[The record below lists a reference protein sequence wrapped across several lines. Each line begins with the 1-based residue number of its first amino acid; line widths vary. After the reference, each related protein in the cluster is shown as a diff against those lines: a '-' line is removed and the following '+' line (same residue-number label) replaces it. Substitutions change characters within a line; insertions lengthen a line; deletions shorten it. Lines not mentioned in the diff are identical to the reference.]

1 MFIMDIKIKKLI
13 VKFLA
18 KEANLKELR
27 QLELWIRNPE
37 NEHLFKEYFKAN
49 HYANKVLKTYDL
61 ETAKKNILQ
70 QINRR
75 KAKSNYIFKYAVAA
89 TLALILTTTYFFGDS
104 LFNTTDKDVVSP
116 PIFNAN
122 TIEYGKDK
130 AVLTLENG
138 SQIAL
143 ETGISIQTQNA
154 TSNGKV
160 LVYQNKAKQIV
171 ELVYNQLTVPRGGQF
186 VVELSDGTKVW
197 LNSESQLKYP
207 VSFING
213 QSREVELA
221 YGEAYFDVSP
231 SSKHKGA
238 KFKVFNQFQ
247 EIDVLGTE
255 FNIKAYK
262 GESNVYTTLVEGKIS
277 VSIDNKN
284 LGLKPNQ
291 QLDLDINN
299 NTSAIKTVD
308 VYNEVSWKDGVFS
321 FESKTLEEV
330 MKVFSRWYDIEIVFK
345 NNSIKNEEFVG
356 ILRKNKRLE
365 TILKSFKNYGV
376 IKNFEI
382 EDKKV
387 VLE

>member
-1 MFIMDIKIKKLI
+1 MDIKTKKLI

-104 LFNTTDKDVVSP
+104 LFNPTDKDVVSP

-138 SQIAL
+138 SLIAL
-143 ETGISIQTQNA
+143 EKGNSVQTQNA

-171 ELVYNQLTVPRGGQF
+171 ELAYNLLTVPRGGQY

-207 VSFING
+207 VSFIEG

-356 ILRKNKRLE
+356 ILRKNKNLE
-365 TILKSFKNYGV
+365 TILKSFKNYDV

>member
-1 MFIMDIKIKKLI
+1 MDIKIKKLI

-27 QLELWIRNPE
+27 QLELWIRNSE

-207 VSFING
+207 VSFIKG

>member
-1 MFIMDIKIKKLI
+1 
-13 VKFLA
+13 
-18 KEANLKELR
+18 
-27 QLELWIRNPE
+27 
-37 NEHLFKEYFKAN
+37 
-49 HYANKVLKTYDL
+49 
-61 ETAKKNILQ
+61 
-70 QINRR
+70 
-75 KAKSNYIFKYAVAA
+75 
-89 TLALILTTTYFFGDS
+89 
-104 LFNTTDKDVVSP
+104 
-116 PIFNAN
+116 
-122 TIEYGKDK
+122 
-130 AVLTLENG
+130 
-138 SQIAL
+138 
-143 ETGISIQTQNA
+143 
-154 TSNGKV
+154 
-160 LVYQNKAKQIV
+160 
-171 ELVYNQLTVPRGGQF
+171 LTVPRGGQY

-207 VSFING
+207 VSFIEG

-262 GESNVYTTLVEGKIS
+262 GESNVYTTLLEGKIS

-299 NTSAIKTVD
+299 NTSTIKTVD

-356 ILRKNKRLE
+356 ILRKNKNLE
-365 TILKSFKNYGV
+365 TILKSFKNYDV

>member
-1 MFIMDIKIKKLI
+1 MDVKTKKLI

-18 KEANLKELR
+18 KEANLEELR
-27 QLELWIRNPE
+27 QLELWIRNPI
-37 NEHLFKEYFKAN
+37 NEHLFTEYFKAN
-49 HYANKVLKTYDL
+49 YYANTALKTYNL
-61 ETAKKNILQ
+61 ECAKKNILQ

-75 KAKSNYIFKYAVAA
+75 KAKSNYIFNYAIPA
-89 TLALILTTTYFFGDS
+89 TLALILTTTYLFRDN
-104 LFNTTDKDVVSP
+104 LFNTTAKDAFSQRKLYKEQTK
-116 PIFNAN
+116 N
-122 TIEYGKDK
+122 K

-138 SQIAL
+138 SQVAL
-143 ETGISIQTQNA
+143 ENGNSIQTQNA

-160 LVYQNKAKQIV
+160 LVYQNKAKQV
-171 ELVYNQLTVPRGGQF
+171 ELVYNQLTIPRGGQY

-207 VSFING
+207 VNFIKG
-213 QSREVELA
+213 QSRQVELA

-277 VSIDNKN
+277 VSIDNRN

-321 FESKTLEEV
+321 FENKTLEEV

-365 TILKSFKNYGV
+365 TILKTFKNYGV
-376 IKNFEI
+376 IKNYEI
-382 EDKKV
+382 EDEKV

>member
-1 MFIMDIKIKKLI
+1 MDVKTKKLI

-18 KEANLKELR
+18 KEANLEELR
-27 QLELWIRNPE
+27 QLELWIRNPI
-37 NEHLFKEYFKAN
+37 NEHLFTEYFKAN
-49 HYANKVLKTYDL
+49 YYANTALKTYNL
-61 ETAKKNILQ
+61 ECAKKNILQ

-75 KAKSNYIFKYAVAA
+75 KAKSNYIFKYAIAA
-89 TLALILTTTYFFGDS
+89 TLALILTTTYLFRDN
-104 LFNTTDKDVVSP
+104 LFNTTAKDAFSQRKLYEEQTK
-116 PIFNAN
+116 N
-122 TIEYGKDK
+122 K

-138 SQIAL
+138 SQVAL
-143 ETGISIQTQNA
+143 ENGNSIQTQNA

-160 LVYQNKAKQIV
+160 LVYQNKAKQV
-171 ELVYNQLTVPRGGQF
+171 ELVYNQLTIPRGGQY

-207 VSFING
+207 VNFIKG
-213 QSREVELA
+213 QSRQVELA

-277 VSIDNKN
+277 VSIDNRN

-321 FESKTLEEV
+321 FENKTLEEV

-365 TILKSFKNYGV
+365 TILKTFKNYGV
-376 IKNFEI
+376 IKNYEI
-382 EDKKV
+382 EDEKV

>member
-1 MFIMDIKIKKLI
+1 MDIKTKKLI

-104 LFNTTDKDVVSP
+104 LFNPTDKDVVSP

-138 SQIAL
+138 SLIAL
-143 ETGISIQTQNA
+143 EKGNSVQTQNA

-171 ELVYNQLTVPRGGQF
+171 ELAYNLLTVPRGGQY

-207 VSFING
+207 VSFIEG

-262 GESNVYTTLVEGKIS
+262 GESNVYTTLLEGKIS

-321 FESKTLEEV
+321 FESKPLEEV

-356 ILRKNKRLE
+356 ILRKNKNLE
-365 TILKSFKNYGV
+365 TILKSFKNYDV

>member
-1 MFIMDIKIKKLI
+1 MDVKTKKLI

-18 KEANLKELR
+18 KEANLEELR
-27 QLELWIRNPE
+27 QLELWIRNPI
-37 NEHLFKEYFKAN
+37 NEHLFTEYFKAN

-75 KAKSNYIFKYAVAA
+75 KAKSNYIFKYAIAA
-89 TLALILTTTYFFGDS
+89 TLALILTTTYLFRDN
-104 LFNTTDKDVVSP
+104 LFNTTAKDAFSQRKLYKEQTK
-116 PIFNAN
+116 N
-122 TIEYGKDK
+122 K

-138 SQIAL
+138 SQVAL
-143 ETGISIQTQNA
+143 ENGNSIQTQNA

-160 LVYQNKAKQIV
+160 LVYQNKAKQV
-171 ELVYNQLTVPRGGQF
+171 ELVYNQLTIPRGGQY

-207 VSFING
+207 VNFIKG
-213 QSREVELA
+213 QSRQVELA

-277 VSIDNKN
+277 VSIDNRN

-321 FESKTLEEV
+321 FENKTLEEV

-365 TILKSFKNYGV
+365 TILKTFKNYGV
-376 IKNFEI
+376 IKNYEI
-382 EDKKV
+382 EDEKV

>member
-1 MFIMDIKIKKLI
+1 MDVKTKKLI

-18 KEANLKELR
+18 KEANLEELR
-27 QLELWIRNPE
+27 QLELWIRNPI
-37 NEHLFKEYFKAN
+37 NEHLFTEYFKAN
-49 HYANKVLKTYDL
+49 YYANTALKTYNL
-61 ETAKKNILQ
+61 ECAKKNILQ

-75 KAKSNYIFKYAVAA
+75 KAKSNYIFKYAIAA
-89 TLALILTTTYFFGDS
+89 TLALILTTTYLFRDN
-104 LFNTTDKDVVSP
+104 LFNTTAKDAFSQRKLYKEQTK
-116 PIFNAN
+116 N
-122 TIEYGKDK
+122 K

-138 SQIAL
+138 SQVAL
-143 ETGISIQTQNA
+143 ENGNSIQTQNA

-160 LVYQNKAKQIV
+160 LVYQNKAKQV
-171 ELVYNQLTVPRGGQF
+171 ELVYNQLTIPRGGQY

-207 VSFING
+207 VNFIKG
-213 QSREVELA
+213 QSRQVELA

-277 VSIDNKN
+277 VSIDNRN

-321 FESKTLEEV
+321 FENKTLEEV

-365 TILKSFKNYGV
+365 TILKTFKNYGV
-376 IKNFEI
+376 IKNYEI
-382 EDKKV
+382 EDEKV

>member
-1 MFIMDIKIKKLI
+1 MDVKTKKLI

-18 KEANLKELR
+18 KEANLEELR
-27 QLELWIRNPE
+27 QLELWIRNPI
-37 NEHLFKEYFKAN
+37 NEHLFTEYFKAN
-49 HYANKVLKTYDL
+49 YYANTALKTYNL
-61 ETAKKNILQ
+61 ECAKKNILQ

-75 KAKSNYIFKYAVAA
+75 KAKSNYIFKYAIAA
-89 TLALILTTTYFFGDS
+89 TLALILTTTYLFRDN
-104 LFNTTDKDVVSP
+104 LFNTTAKDAFSQRKLYKEQTK
-116 PIFNAN
+116 N
-122 TIEYGKDK
+122 K

-138 SQIAL
+138 SQVAL
-143 ETGISIQTQNA
+143 ENGNSIQTQNA

-160 LVYQNKAKQIV
+160 LVYQNKAKQV
-171 ELVYNQLTVPRGGQF
+171 ELVYNQLTIPRGGQY

-207 VSFING
+207 VNFIKG
-213 QSREVELA
+213 QSRQVELA

-277 VSIDNKN
+277 VSIDNRN

-299 NTSAIKTVD
+299 NTSV
-308 VYNEVSWKDGVFS
+308 
-321 FESKTLEEV
+321 
-330 MKVFSRWYDIEIVFK
+330 
-345 NNSIKNEEFVG
+345 
-356 ILRKNKRLE
+356 
-365 TILKSFKNYGV
+365 
-376 IKNFEI
+376 
-382 EDKKV
+382 
-387 VLE
+387 

>member
-1 MFIMDIKIKKLI
+1 MDVKTKKLI

-18 KEANLKELR
+18 KEANLEELR
-27 QLELWIRNPE
+27 QLELWIRNPI
-37 NEHLFKEYFKAN
+37 NEHLFTEYFKAN
-49 HYANKVLKTYDL
+49 YYANTALKTYNL
-61 ETAKKNILQ
+61 ECAKKNILQ
-70 QINRR
+70 KINLR
-75 KAKSNYIFKYAVAA
+75 KAKSNYIFKYAIAA
-89 TLALILTTTYFFGDS
+89 TLALILTTTYLFRDN
-104 LFNTTDKDVVSP
+104 LFNTTAKDAFSQRKLYKEQTK
-116 PIFNAN
+116 N
-122 TIEYGKDK
+122 K

-138 SQIAL
+138 SQVAL
-143 ETGISIQTQNA
+143 ENGNSIQTQNA

-160 LVYQNKAKQIV
+160 LVYQNKAKQV
-171 ELVYNQLTVPRGGQF
+171 ELVYNQLTIPRGGQY

-207 VSFING
+207 VNFIKG
-213 QSREVELA
+213 QSRQVELA

-277 VSIDNKN
+277 VSIDNRN

-321 FESKTLEEV
+321 FENKTLEEV

-365 TILKSFKNYGV
+365 TILKTFKNYGV
-376 IKNFEI
+376 IKNYEI
-382 EDKKV
+382 EDEKV

>member
-1 MFIMDIKIKKLI
+1 MDIKIKKLI

-27 QLELWIRNPE
+27 QLELWIRNPG

-104 LFNTTDKDVVSP
+104 LFNTTDKDVNSP

-262 GESNVYTTLVEGKIS
+262 GESNLYTTLVEGKIS

>member
-1 MFIMDIKIKKLI
+1 MDIKIKKLI

-27 QLELWIRNPE
+27 QLELWIRSPE

-104 LFNTTDKDVVSP
+104 LFNTTDKDVNSP

-262 GESNVYTTLVEGKIS
+262 GESNLYTTLVEGKIS

>member
-1 MFIMDIKIKKLI
+1 MDVKTKKLI

-18 KEANLKELR
+18 KEANLEELR
-27 QLELWIRNPE
+27 QLELWIRNPK
-37 NEHLFKEYFKAN
+37 NEHLFIEYFKAN
-49 HYANKVLKTYDL
+49 YYANTALKTYDL
-61 ETAKKNILQ
+61 ECAKKNILQ

-75 KAKSNYIFKYAVAA
+75 KAKSNYIFKYAIAA
-89 TLALILTTTYFFGDS
+89 TLALILTTTYHFRDN
-104 LFNTTDKDVVSP
+104 LFNTTAKDAFSQRKLYKEQTK
-116 PIFNAN
+116 N
-122 TIEYGKDK
+122 K

-138 SQIAL
+138 SQVAL
-143 ETGISIQTQNA
+143 ENGNSIQTQNA

-160 LVYQNKAKQIV
+160 LVYQNKAKQV
-171 ELVYNQLTVPRGGQF
+171 ELVYNQLTIPRGGQY

-207 VSFING
+207 VNFIKG

-277 VSIDNKN
+277 VSIDNRN

-321 FESKTLEEV
+321 FENKTLEEV

-382 EDKKV
+382 EDEKV

>member
-1 MFIMDIKIKKLI
+1 MDVKTKKLI

-18 KEANLKELR
+18 KEANLEELR
-27 QLELWIRNPE
+27 QLELWIRNPI
-37 NEHLFKEYFKAN
+37 NEHLFTEYFKAN
-49 HYANKVLKTYDL
+49 YYANTALKTYNL
-61 ETAKKNILQ
+61 ECAKKNILQ

-75 KAKSNYIFKYAVAA
+75 KAKSNYIFKYAIAA
-89 TLALILTTTYFFGDS
+89 TLALILTTTYLFRDN
-104 LFNTTDKDVVSP
+104 LFNTTAKDAFSQRKLYKEQTK
-116 PIFNAN
+116 N
-122 TIEYGKDK
+122 K

-138 SQIAL
+138 SQVAL
-143 ETGISIQTQNA
+143 ENCNSIQTQNA

-160 LVYQNKAKQIV
+160 LVYQNKAKQV
-171 ELVYNQLTVPRGGQF
+171 ELVYNQLTIPRGGQY

-207 VSFING
+207 VNFIKG
-213 QSREVELA
+213 QSRQVELA

-277 VSIDNKN
+277 VSIDNRN

-321 FESKTLEEV
+321 FENKTLEEV

-365 TILKSFKNYGV
+365 TILKTFKNYGV
-376 IKNFEI
+376 IKNYEI
-382 EDKKV
+382 EDEKV

>member
-1 MFIMDIKIKKLI
+1 MDIKTKKLI

-27 QLELWIRNPE
+27 QLEQWIRNPE

-122 TIEYGKDK
+122 TIEHGKDK

-143 ETGISIQTQNA
+143 EKGNSIQTQNA

-186 VVELSDGTKVW
+186 VVKLSDGTKVW

-207 VSFING
+207 VSFIKG

-238 KFKVFNQFQ
+238 KFKVFNKFQ

-255 FNIKAYK
+255 FNIRAYK

-277 VSIDNKN
+277 ISTDNKN

-321 FESKTLEEV
+321 FESNTLEEV
-330 MKVFSRWYDIEIVFK
+330 MKVFSRWYNIEIVFK

-365 TILKSFKNYGV
+365 TILKTFKNYGV

-382 EDKKV
+382 DDKKV

>member
-1 MFIMDIKIKKLI
+1 MDFKTKKLI

-18 KEANLKELR
+18 KEANLEELR
-27 QLELWIRNPE
+27 QLELWIRNPI
-37 NEHLFKEYFKAN
+37 NEHLFTEYFKAN
-49 HYANKVLKTYDL
+49 YYANTALKTYNL
-61 ETAKKNILQ
+61 ECAKKNILQ

-75 KAKSNYIFKYAVAA
+75 KAKSNYIFKYAIAA
-89 TLALILTTTYFFGDS
+89 TLALILTTTYLFRDN
-104 LFNTTDKDVVSP
+104 LFNTTAKDAFSQRKLYKEQTK
-116 PIFNAN
+116 N
-122 TIEYGKDK
+122 K

-138 SQIAL
+138 SQVAL
-143 ETGISIQTQNA
+143 ENGNSIQTQNA

-160 LVYQNKAKQIV
+160 LVYQNKAKQV
-171 ELVYNQLTVPRGGQF
+171 ELVYNQLTIPRGGQY

-207 VSFING
+207 VNFIKG
-213 QSREVELA
+213 QSRQVELA

-277 VSIDNKN
+277 VSIDNRN

-321 FESKTLEEV
+321 FENKTLEEV

-365 TILKSFKNYGV
+365 TILKTFKNYGV
-376 IKNFEI
+376 IKNYEI
-382 EDKKV
+382 EDEKV

>member
-1 MFIMDIKIKKLI
+1 MDIKIKKLI

-27 QLELWIRNPE
+27 QLELWIRNSE

-70 QINRR
+70 QINLR

-104 LFNTTDKDVVSP
+104 FFNTTDKDVVSP

-143 ETGISIQTQNA
+143 EKGNSIQTQNA
-154 TSNGKV
+154 TSDGKV

-330 MKVFSRWYDIEIVFK
+330 MKVFSRWYDVEIVFK

-356 ILRKNKRLE
+356 ILRKNKNLE

>member
-1 MFIMDIKIKKLI
+1 MEKG
-13 VKFLA
+13 
-18 KEANLKELR
+18 N
-27 QLELWIRNPE
+27 
-37 NEHLFKEYFKAN
+37 
-49 HYANKVLKTYDL
+49 
-61 ETAKKNILQ
+61 
-70 QINRR
+70 
-75 KAKSNYIFKYAVAA
+75 
-89 TLALILTTTYFFGDS
+89 
-104 LFNTTDKDVVSP
+104 
-116 PIFNAN
+116 
-122 TIEYGKDK
+122 
-130 AVLTLENG
+130 
-138 SQIAL
+138 
-143 ETGISIQTQNA
+143 SIQTPNA
-154 TSNGKV
+154 SSNGKE

-207 VSFING
+207 VSFIKG

-231 SSKHKGA
+231 SSKHKGT

-247 EIDVLGTE
+247 EIEVLGTE

-262 GESNVYTTLVEGKIS
+262 GESNVYTTLIEGKIS

-291 QLDLDINN
+291 QLDLDITN

-365 TILKSFKNYGV
+365 TILESFKNYGV

>member
-1 MFIMDIKIKKLI
+1 MDIKIKKLI

-104 LFNTTDKDVVSP
+104 FFNTTDKDVVSP

-143 ETGISIQTQNA
+143 EKGNSIQTQNA
-154 TSNGKV
+154 TSDGKV

-330 MKVFSRWYDIEIVFK
+330 MKVFSRWYDVEIVFK

-356 ILRKNKRLE
+356 ILRKNKNLE

>member
-1 MFIMDIKIKKLI
+1 MDINTKKLI

-27 QLELWIRNPE
+27 QLEQWIRNLE

-122 TIEYGKDK
+122 TIEHGKDK

-143 ETGISIQTQNA
+143 EKGNSIQTQNA

-207 VSFING
+207 VSFIKG

-231 SSKHKGA
+231 SSKHKGT

-247 EIDVLGTE
+247 EIEVLGTE

-262 GESNVYTTLVEGKIS
+262 GESNVYTTLIEGKIS

-284 LGLKPNQ
+284 LDLKPNQ

-299 NTSAIKTVD
+299 NTSAIKAVD

-330 MKVFSRWYDIEIVFK
+330 MKVFSRWYDVEIVFK

-365 TILKSFKNYGV
+365 TILKSFKKYGV

>member
-1 MFIMDIKIKKLI
+1 MDVKTKKLI

-18 KEANLKELR
+18 KEANLEELR
-27 QLELWIRNPE
+27 QLELWIRNPI
-37 NEHLFKEYFKAN
+37 NEHLFTEYFKAN
-49 HYANKVLKTYDL
+49 YYANTALKTYNL
-61 ETAKKNILQ
+61 ECAKKNILQ

-75 KAKSNYIFKYAVAA
+75 KAKSNYIFKYAIAA
-89 TLALILTTTYFFGDS
+89 TLALILTTTYLFRDN
-104 LFNTTDKDVVSP
+104 LFNTTAKDAFSQRKLYKEQTK
-116 PIFNAN
+116 N
-122 TIEYGKDK
+122 K

-138 SQIAL
+138 SQVAL
-143 ETGISIQTQNA
+143 ENCNSIQTQNA

-160 LVYQNKAKQIV
+160 LVYQNKAKQV
-171 ELVYNQLTVPRGGQF
+171 ELVYNQLTIPRWGQY

-207 VSFING
+207 VNFIKG
-213 QSREVELA
+213 QSRQVELA

-277 VSIDNKN
+277 VSIDNRN

-321 FESKTLEEV
+321 FENKTLEEV

-365 TILKSFKNYGV
+365 TILKTFKNYGV
-376 IKNFEI
+376 IKNYEI
-382 EDKKV
+382 EDEKV

>member
-1 MFIMDIKIKKLI
+1 MDVKTKKLI

-18 KEANLKELR
+18 KEANLEELR
-27 QLELWIRNPE
+27 QLELWIRNPI
-37 NEHLFKEYFKAN
+37 NEHLFTEYFKAN
-49 HYANKVLKTYDL
+49 YYANTALKTYNL
-61 ETAKKNILQ
+61 ECAKKNILQ

-75 KAKSNYIFKYAVAA
+75 KAKSNYIFKYAIAA
-89 TLALILTTTYFFGDS
+89 TLALILTTTYLFRDN
-104 LFNTTDKDVVSP
+104 LFNTTAKDAFSQRKLYKEQTK
-116 PIFNAN
+116 N
-122 TIEYGKDK
+122 K

-138 SQIAL
+138 SQVAL
-143 ETGISIQTQNA
+143 ENGNSIQTQNA

-160 LVYQNKAKQIV
+160 LVYQNKAKQV
-171 ELVYNQLTVPRGGQF
+171 ELVYNQLTIPRGGQY

-207 VSFING
+207 VNFIKG
-213 QSREVELA
+213 QSRPVELA

-277 VSIDNKN
+277 VSIDNRN

-321 FESKTLEEV
+321 FENKTLEEV

-365 TILKSFKNYGV
+365 TILKTFKNYGV
-376 IKNFEI
+376 IKNYEI
-382 EDKKV
+382 EDEKV

>member
-1 MFIMDIKIKKLI
+1 MDVKTKKLI

-18 KEANLKELR
+18 KEANLEELR
-27 QLELWIRNPE
+27 QLELWIRNPK
-37 NEHLFKEYFKAN
+37 NEHLFIEYFKAN
-49 HYANKVLKTYDL
+49 YYANTALKTYDL
-61 ETAKKNILQ
+61 ECAKKNILQ

-75 KAKSNYIFKYAVAA
+75 KAKSNYIFKYAIAA
-89 TLALILTTTYFFGDS
+89 TLALILTTTYHFRDN
-104 LFNTTDKDVVSP
+104 LFNTTAKDAFSQRKLYKEQTK
-116 PIFNAN
+116 N
-122 TIEYGKDK
+122 K

-138 SQIAL
+138 SQVAL
-143 ETGISIQTQNA
+143 ENGNSIQTQNA

-160 LVYQNKAKQIV
+160 LVYQNKAKQV
-171 ELVYNQLTVPRGGQF
+171 ELVYNQLTIPRGGQY

-207 VSFING
+207 VNFIKG

-262 GESNVYTTLVEGKIS
+262 EESNVYTTLVEGKIS
-277 VSIDNKN
+277 VSIDNRN

-299 NTSAIKTVD
+299 NTSVIKTVD

-321 FESKTLEEV
+321 FENKTLEEV

-382 EDKKV
+382 EDEKV

>member
-1 MFIMDIKIKKLI
+1 MDVKTKKLI

-18 KEANLKELR
+18 KEANLEELR
-27 QLELWIRNPE
+27 QLELWIRNPK
-37 NEHLFKEYFKAN
+37 NEHLFIEYFKAN
-49 HYANKVLKTYDL
+49 YYANTALKTYDL
-61 ETAKKNILQ
+61 ECVKKNILQ

-75 KAKSNYIFKYAVAA
+75 KAKSNYIFKYAIAA
-89 TLALILTTTYFFGDS
+89 TLALILTTTY
-104 LFNTTDKDVVSP
+104 LFRDNLSNTTAKDAFSQRKLYKEQTK
-116 PIFNAN
+116 N
-122 TIEYGKDK
+122 K

-138 SQIAL
+138 SQVAL
-143 ETGISIQTQNA
+143 ENGNSIQTQNA

-160 LVYQNKAKQIV
+160 LVYQNKAKQV
-171 ELVYNQLTVPRGGQF
+171 ELVYNQLTIPRGGQY

-207 VSFING
+207 VNFIKG

-277 VSIDNKN
+277 VSIDNRN

-321 FESKTLEEV
+321 FENKTLEEV

-382 EDKKV
+382 EDEKV

>member
-1 MFIMDIKIKKLI
+1 MDIKTKKLI

-104 LFNTTDKDVVSP
+104 LFNPTDKDVVSP

-138 SQIAL
+138 SLIAL
-143 ETGISIQTQNA
+143 EKGNSVQTQNA

-171 ELVYNQLTVPRGGQF
+171 ELAYNLLTVPRGGQY

-207 VSFING
+207 VSFIEG

-277 VSIDNKN
+277 ISTDNKN

-321 FESKTLEEV
+321 FESKPLEEV

-356 ILRKNKRLE
+356 ILRKNKNLE
-365 TILKSFKNYGV
+365 TILKSFKNYDV